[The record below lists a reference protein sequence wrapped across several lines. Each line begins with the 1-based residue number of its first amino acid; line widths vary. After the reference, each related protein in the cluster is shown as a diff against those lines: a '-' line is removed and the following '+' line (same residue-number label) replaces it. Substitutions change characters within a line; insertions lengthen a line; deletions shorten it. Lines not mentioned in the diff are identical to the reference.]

1 MKLVRYTVV
10 IGVNKKLT
18 LGINLSVLASYP
30 CSMNFC
36 LFRYCVRLNSVCF
49 LSFTNSLLRINVW
62 SLYCKLQEQV
72 RVSITTKEIVIM
84 MSLQSNHTLEI
95 LQNPA
100 SYHHSLIRQIKGLLR
115 LHFEILFCNNEISD
129 NYLHVGAKKHL
140 KCDSNSGQTIS
151 KHNHIKST
159 SCVTN
164 CCNHQHW

>member
-1 MKLVRYTVV
+1 MKLVRNTVV

-49 LSFTNSLLRINVW
+49 LSLTNSLLRINVW

-72 RVSITTKEIVIM
+72 RVSITTKQIFIM
-84 MSLQSNHTLEI
+84 MFLQSNHTLEI

-100 SYHHSLIRQIKGLLR
+100 SYHHSLIRQIKILLH

-129 NYLHVGAKKHL
+129 NYLHVGAK
-140 KCDSNSGQTIS
+140 NIWNVIQTQVRQS
-151 KHNHIKST
+151 QST
-159 SCVTN
+159 TT
-164 CCNHQHW
+164 